1 MNFFERQDAARRNSR
16 LLVVL
21 FIVAMA
27 VIVLVIDV
35 AVVAFVFVAA
45 LIFVH
50 RALEIPG
57 WVHGIAIVGTIAT
70 IAWVSIR
77 KSIELRSGGGQA
89 VAQMM
94 GARRVVPVNA
104 TPAER
109 RLLNVVQEMA
119 IAAGTRVPSVYVMDQ
134 AGGINSFAAG
144 YDGSFCVIVVTR
156 GVLETLNRDELQ
168 AVIGHEFSHIVN
180 GDMALNLRMIGILA
194 GLLFI
199 GAAGEHMLRVALEG
213 TSEGSQYEEA
223 GGILGIL
230 GGFIVGILLTVVG
243 YAGLVAGR
251 IIKAMVARERE
262 FLADAGSVQFTRNP
276 EGLAGALDQARRK
289 HSFVLHPNVEDV
301 SHLFFAE
308 AVYLEEERAL
318 STHPL
323 VAERI
328 RRLLPRF
335 KGDDY
340 RNRRPDTV
348 AELQRTAY
356 AEARAVAGRRA
367 LSDQDW
373 KLTPNEAV
381 ALAGTVGERDV
392 RVATALLDALPGDA
406 RDALRTKGG
415 SRALVVALI
424 LSADDKALAQE
435 IEALRAARFD
445 HLAAT
450 ASALASVGR
459 TLPRTWHLPVLD
471 LALAEL
477 RDQDEKERHDL
488 VRALDAVVRA
498 DRRIT
503 AYRFA
508 YVSFVRSQLEPRKSA
523 MGGRKALE
531 SLAPEVAL
539 MLSMVAHAGCAH
551 EGTRAEDA
559 AKAFAAGAAEMGLA
573 GRITPVARE
582 GCDLQHVC
590 AALEKLR
597 DLAPLAKAR
606 FIKGLFAA
614 ITSDGVI
621 RVVEAALMRMI
632 GAVLDCPLPSL
643 LDELDPETMAA

>member
-119 IAAGTRVPSVYVMDQ
+119 IASGTRVPMVCVMDQ
-134 AGGINSFAAG
+134 SGGINSFAAG
-144 YDGSFCVIVVTR
+144 YDGSLCVIVVTR

-251 IIKAMVARERE
+251 TRAIPRAWPARSTRRAASTPSCCIRMSRTSRTSSSPRRSTSRRNARFPLIRWSPSAFAGCCRSSKATSIATGV
-262 FLADAGSVQFTRNP
+262 
-276 EGLAGALDQARRK
+276 
-289 HSFVLHPNVEDV
+289 
-301 SHLFFAE
+301 
-308 AVYLEEERAL
+308 
-318 STHPL
+318 
-323 VAERI
+323 RI
-328 RRLLPRF
+328 RLPSSR
-335 KGDDY
+335 GPPM
-340 RNRRPDTV
+340 RRRG
-348 AELQRTAY
+348 L
-356 AEARAVAGRRA
+356 
-367 LSDQDW
+367 W
-373 KLTPNEAV
+373 
-381 ALAGTVGERDV
+381 
-392 RVATALLDALPGDA
+392 PG
-406 RDALRTKGG
+406 
-415 SRALVVALI
+415 
-424 LSADDKALAQE
+424 
-435 IEALRAARFD
+435 AAR
-445 HLAAT
+445 
-450 ASALASVGR
+450 SR
-459 TLPRTWHLPVLD
+459 TRTG
-471 LALAEL
+471 
-477 RDQDEKERHDL
+477 
-488 VRALDAVVRA
+488 
-498 DRRIT
+498 
-503 AYRFA
+503 
-508 YVSFVRSQLEPRKSA
+508 S
-523 MGGRKALE
+523 
-531 SLAPEVAL
+531 
-539 MLSMVAHAGCAH
+539 
-551 EGTRAEDA
+551 
-559 AKAFAAGAAEMGLA
+559 
-573 GRITPVARE
+573 
-582 GCDLQHVC
+582 
-590 AALEKLR
+590 
-597 DLAPLAKAR
+597 
-606 FIKGLFAA
+606 
-614 ITSDGVI
+614 
-621 RVVEAALMRMI
+621 
-632 GAVLDCPLPSL
+632 
-643 LDELDPETMAA
+643 